1 MAQLVGNAKEA
12 LGLYMNVYVE
22 GLYSDDELMFGSIQ
36 TEDKMNGLIL
46 SPVIG
51 AILIG
56 MGSGVDSQ

>member
-1 MAQLVGNAKEA
+1 MHTFHGFLHFINTTEFK
-12 LGLYMNVYVE
+12 LY
-22 GLYSDDELMFGSIQ
+22 LL
-36 TEDKMNGLIL
+36 MNGLIL